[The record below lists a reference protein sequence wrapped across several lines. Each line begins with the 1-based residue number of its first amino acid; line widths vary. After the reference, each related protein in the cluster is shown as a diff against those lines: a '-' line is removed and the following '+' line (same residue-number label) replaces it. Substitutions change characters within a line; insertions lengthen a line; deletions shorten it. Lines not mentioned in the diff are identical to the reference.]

1 MSHGSEMGMDLPFLP
16 FVVILNARMKDLLKR
31 IDDLRARLDEA
42 WRILKLDVRRDEIA
56 ALEVEA
62 SAPDFWKDPD
72 RARRESQKLAEL
84 RREYDGW
91 ANFRGDLME
100 THELALA
107 ADTEGDTSLEADL
120 AHRMEELE
128 TRYSSLE
135 FTMLLGEKHD
145 ASSAVLAIHAGAGG
159 TDAQDW
165 AEMLMRM
172 YFRYAEKKGWKVR
185 LVDESRG
192 TEAGIKSVTFFV
204 EGRNAYGH
212 LKGEA
217 GVHRLVRQSPF
228 NADAL
233 RQTSFAL
240 VEVLPE
246 FDETIEVE
254 IKPEDLRI
262 DTFMS
267 GGKGGQSVNTTYS
280 AVRIVHLPTKITVS
294 CQNERSQTQNKETAM
309 KILKARLLALKEKEL
324 QKEKQE
330 LRGEFHSAEW
340 GNQIRSYVLHP
351 YKMVKD
357 HRTDVE
363 TSDPDAVLDG
373 DLDRFVEAELRMMA
387 EKRDLSAELNKEE

>member
-1 MSHGSEMGMDLPFLP
+1 MKELL
-16 FVVILNARMKDLLKR
+16 ARVDT
-31 IDDLRARLDEA
+31 LRAKLDEA
-42 WRILKLDVRRDEIA
+42 WRVLDLETQKKEIA
-56 ALEVEA
+56 ALEVTT
-62 SAPDFWKDPD
+62 SAPDFWNDPE
-72 RARRESQKLAEL
+72 RARKESQQLSDLQKEYSAWADLREQVVEL
-84 RREYDGW
+84 QE
-91 ANFRGDLME
+91 L
-100 THELALA
+100 LALA
-107 ADTEGDTSLEADL
+107 DKEGDQSLATDAEQRL
-120 AHRMEELE
+120 RELE
-128 TRYSSLE
+128 EQYQQQE
-135 FTMLLGEKHD
+135 FSMLFSGKYD
-145 ASSAVLAIHAGAGG
+145 ASNAVVSVHAGAGG

-165 AEMLMRM
+165 AEILLRM
-172 YFRYAEKKGWKVR
+172 YLRFAEGKGWKTR

-192 TEAGIKSVTFFV
+192 TEAGIKSATFFV
-204 EGRNAYGH
+204 EGRHAYGH

-240 VEVLPE
+240 VEVVPE
-246 FDETIEVE
+246 IDETVEIE

-294 CQNERSQTQNKETAM
+294 CQNERSQTQNKETAL
-309 KILKARLLALKEKEL
+309 KILKGKLVALKEEEL
-324 QKEKQE
+324 QKEKQK

-363 TSDPDAVLDG
+363 TSDTEAVLDG
-373 DLDRFVEAELRMMA
+373 DLDRFIEGYLRREA
-387 EKRDLSAELNKEE
+387 EKRDVRVELNRES